1 MVAAVA
7 AAAVQSRP
15 MNGPSRPSRR
25 SNVVSACIW
34 MAAAVV
40 ASLWMAA
47 PVAAAGALIT
57 APQPAQRSGDTL
69 HLRIEDSWPNACTP
83 ELSSVEVRGRDIWV
97 LARDT
102 SARRVC
108 GQVVS
113 RYVIDTGDPMTERAT
128 LAEPGVQ
135 RVHYAI
141 ESDDGLRLRGFELLT
156 LGTPIAASSA
166 PENGYWWADPQ
177 DGERYAGP
185 GIGLNLERQGKM
197 LSVVL
202 FGYDAEGRPDW
213 SIASGE
219 LGDHSASL
227 GLSRLSNG
235 SGPRGIYQRPKSVE
249 SLGRVLLEYDGPA
262 KATFWLVYAE
272 AEGIDLV
279 LRPLPMV
286 RFSFAQ
292 STAETWLGQWLLV
305 LPGSVESRPESHSF
319 ELSQLRPT
327 ASGFALTDASGTV
340 ELLCVAEDQTTDRLP
355 DLCQLRI
362 ADQAI
367 ELDFDRLGLGRLD
380 GIDADGRR
388 VRLLQI
394 DAD

>member
-1 MVAAVA
+1 MNGLSRHPRRSNFPFAGLWVA
-7 AAAVQSRP
+7 AAAI
-15 MNGPSRPSRR
+15 G
-25 SNVVSACIW
+25 
-34 MAAAVV
+34 
-40 ASLWMAA
+40 SLWSAA
-47 PVAAAGALIT
+47 PVAAAGAQIT
-57 APQPAQRSGDTL
+57 ALQPALRSGDAL

-113 RYVIDTGDPMTERAT
+113 SYVIDTGSQLNVRSA
-128 LAEPGVQ
+128 LVEPGVQ
-135 RVHYAI
+135 RIHYAI
-141 ESDDGLRLRGFELLT
+141 DSDDGLRLRGFELLSM
-156 LGTPIAASSA
+156 GTSAAPASA

-177 DGERYAGP
+177 DEERYAGP
-185 GIGLNLERQGKM
+185 GIGLNLEHQGEA
-197 LSVVL
+197 LSLVL

-219 LGDHSASL
+219 LGQNTASL
-227 GLSRLSNG
+227 SLSRLSNG
-235 SGPRGIYQRPKSVE
+235 SGPRGVYQRPQGVE
-249 SLGRVLLEYDGPA
+249 SLGRVLVEYEGPA
-262 KATFWLVYAE
+262 KATFWLVYSE

-305 LPGSVESRPESHSF
+305 LPGEVDSRPETHSF

-327 ASGFALTDASGTV
+327 TSGFALTDGKGKV

-367 ELDFDRLGLGRLD
+367 ELDFDRLGLARLD
-380 GIDADGRR
+380 GTDTEGKR

-394 DAD
+394 AAD

>member
-1 MVAAVA
+1 MA
-7 AAAVQSRP
+7 AAAI
-15 MNGPSRPSRR
+15 G
-25 SNVVSACIW
+25 
-34 MAAAVV
+34 
-40 ASLWMAA
+40 SLWAA
-47 PVAAAGALIT
+47 GPVAAAGAQIT
-57 APQPAQRSGDTL
+57 AHQPAQRSGDTL

-113 RYVIDTGDPMTERAT
+113 SYVIDIGSQLNSRAA
-128 LAEPGVQ
+128 LVEPGVQ
-135 RVHYAI
+135 RVHYAV
-141 ESDDGLRLRGFELLT
+141 ESDDGLRLRGFELLN
-156 LGTPIAASSA
+156 LGTPAVASSA
-166 PENGYWWADPQ
+166 PENGYWWANPK

-197 LSVVL
+197 LSLVL

-219 LGDHSASL
+219 LGQNMASL
-227 GLSRLSNG
+227 SLSRLSNG
-235 SGPRGIYQRPKSVE
+235 SGPRGVYQRPQSVE
-249 SLGRVLLEYDGPA
+249 SLGRVLVEYEGPA

-292 STAETWLGQWLLV
+292 STAESWLGQWLLV
-305 LPGSVESRPESHSF
+305 LPGEVDSRPESHSF

-327 ASGFALTDASGTV
+327 ASGFALTDSNGKV
-340 ELLCVAEDQTTDRLP
+340 ELLCVAEDQTTDHLP

-367 ELDFDRLGLGRLD
+367 QLDFDRLGLGRLD
-380 GIDADGRR
+380 GTDTEGKR

-394 DAD
+394 AAD